1 MSKVKNYIK
10 NISLILLSI
19 IVYLLFISIFYYF
32 EILNYKVVSIINFI
46 VVMVLFFILGF
57 KTSSIERK
65 KGYLN
70 GFIVSSILVLLFIFL
85 SLIFSKLSFSSL
97 VYYLSLILSS
107 IVGGII
113 GVGKHN

>member
-10 NISLILLSI
+10 NISFILLAI
-19 IVYLLFISIFYYF
+19 IFYLLFISIFYYF
-32 EILNYKVVSIINFI
+32 EILNYKVVSILNFI
-46 VVMVLFFILGF
+46 VVMILFFILGF

-70 GFIVSSILVLLFIFL
+70 GFIVSSILILFFMIL

-113 GVGKHN
+113 GVGKKN